1 MHRIHFY
8 FQAEQKKMVKKIV
21 RNVLKHKYKIHQ
33 LKVRITKVHVLC
45 TMVYI
50 RVGAT
55 LTDRDAQ
62 LTQDK
67 RPRFFK
73 ISKKGFSKR

>member
-8 FQAEQKKMVKKIV
+8 FQAEQKNAGREMD
-21 RNVLKHKYKIHQ
+21 YEIHR

-45 TMVYI
+45 TMVHI

-55 LTDRDAQ
+55 LTDLDAQ

>member
-1 MHRIHFY
+1 M
-8 FQAEQKKMVKKIV
+8 K
-21 RNVLKHKYKIHQ
+21 VLLILPMLAILLARPVLSCNSNKIHQ
-33 LKVRITKVHVLC
+33 LEVRITKVHVLC

-55 LTDRDAQ
+55 LTDLDAQ